1 MAPCCFVKEPLML
14 LKTFDGHN
22 DLLLNL
28 WLHHRDDPAQAF
40 FHGIEKGHLD
50 FPRMQQ
56 GGFAGGLFAMFV
68 PPARYVKEVAP
79 QRAEENFDPLTIL
92 WQQLDI
98 LKTLAAQSDGRAR
111 LCLNTAD
118 IAACRAD
125 GVLAL
130 VAHIEGADGFD
141 GEGEALDA
149 FYQAGVRS
157 IGPFWNLP
165 NRFGEGV
172 CGSFPNSPDS
182 GPGLTEQGEQLIAAA
197 NRHRMLIDM
206 SHMNEKAFW
215 DTARL
220 STAPLVA
227 THSNAHALCAQ
238 PRNLTDDQLRAIR
251 DSGGVVGVN
260 FGNAFLRSDG
270 KRDSDTA
277 LIEIVKHVEH
287 LIAIMGRDH
296 VALGSDFDGISVP
309 EALKDVSGLPH
320 LYALLRSF
328 DYDQTALE
336 QLAWGNWQRVLQQI
350 WQH

>member
-1 MAPCCFVKEPLML
+1 MAACCFVKDLPM

-56 GGFAGGLFAMFV
+56 GGFAGGLFALFV
-68 PPARYVKEVAP
+68 PPPRYVQEVAP
-79 QRAEENFDPLTIL
+79 QRAQENLQPLEIL

-98 LKTLAAQSDGRAR
+98 LKALAAQSAGRAR
-111 LCLNTAD
+111 LCLSAAD
-118 IAACRAD
+118 IAACRAE

-141 GEGEALDA
+141 ADGAALDA

-172 CGSFPNSPDS
+172 SGAFPHSPDT
-182 GPGLTEQGEQLIAAA
+182 GPGLTAAGEQLIAAA
-197 NRHRMLIDM
+197 NRHRMLIDL

-260 FGNAFLRSDG
+260 FGNAFLRRDG
-270 KRDSDTA
+270 KRDNDTP

-287 LIAIMGRDH
+287 LIAIMGSDH

-309 EALKDVSGLPH
+309 EALKDVSGLPR
-320 LYALLRSF
+320 LYALLRSLG
-328 DYDQTALE
+328 YDQTALE
-336 QLAWGNWQRVLQQI
+336 QLAWGNWQRVLHQI
-350 WQH
+350 WRD

>member
-1 MAPCCFVKEPLML
+1 ML

-28 WLHHRDDPAQAF
+28 WLHHRDDPVRAF
-40 FHGIEKGHLD
+40 FAGIEKGHLD

-68 PPARYVKEVAP
+68 PPPRYVQEVAP
-79 QRAEENFDPLTIL
+79 QRAAEKLAPLEIL
-92 WQQLDI
+92 RQQLDI
-98 LKTLAAQSDGRAR
+98 LKALAAQSAGRAR
-111 LCLNTAD
+111 LCLTAAD

-125 GVLAL
+125 NVLAL

-141 GEGEALDA
+141 ADGEALEA

-172 CGSFPNSPDS
+172 TGKFPNSPDS
-182 GPGLTEQGEQLIAAA
+182 GPGLTAAGEALIAAA
-197 NRHRMLIDM
+197 NRHHMLIDV

-220 STAPLVA
+220 SSAPLVA
-227 THSNAHALCAQ
+227 THSNAHALCPQ

-260 FGNAFLRSDG
+260 FGNAFLRADG
-270 KRDSDTA
+270 KRDTDTS
-277 LIEIVKHVEH
+277 LIEIGKHIAH

-296 VALGSDFDGISVP
+296 VAIGSDFDGISVP
-309 EALKDVSGLPH
+309 EALKDVTGLPP
-320 LYALLRSF
+320 LYALLRSL
-328 DYDQTALE
+328 DYDQSALE

-350 WQH
+350 WQE

>member
-1 MAPCCFVKEPLML
+1 
-14 LKTFDGHN
+14 
-22 DLLLNL
+22 
-28 WLHHRDDPAQAF
+28 
-40 FHGIEKGHLD
+40 
-50 FPRMQQ
+50 
-56 GGFAGGLFAMFV
+56 
-68 PPARYVKEVAP
+68 
-79 QRAEENFDPLTIL
+79 
-92 WQQLDI
+92 
-98 LKTLAAQSDGRAR
+98 
-111 LCLNTAD
+111 
-118 IAACRAD
+118 
-125 GVLAL
+125 
-130 VAHIEGADGFD
+130 
-141 GEGEALDA
+141 ALDA

-172 CGSFPNSPDS
+172 SGSFPNSPDS

-309 EALKDVSGLPH
+309 EALERRERITRIFMRCCVRSTTIKQHLSSSHGATGSACCNKFGRISTIPYRIRVDLLATLAQHPAARTDCDV
-320 LYALLRSF
+320 
-328 DYDQTALE
+328 
-336 QLAWGNWQRVLQQI
+336 I
-350 WQH
+350 